1 LSRKSAGCWERT
13 RGPPGYF
20 KRGSIQRLREGLG
33 PSGPTDPDDY
43 AIATGE
49 THSVREF
56 CEAAYADA
64 NLDYRDSVVV
74 DEHFCRPAE
83 VDLLVGDSSKA
94 RRAFGWEPK
103 ITFRELARE
112 MVREDIARH

>member
-1 LSRKSAGCWERT
+1 VGCWERT
-13 RGPPGYF
+13 RVPPGYF

-64 NLDYRDSVVV
+64 NLDYRDYVVV
-74 DEHFCRPAE
+74 DEHFYRPAK
-83 VDLLVGDSSKA
+83 VDLLVGQSSKA
-94 RRAFGWEPK
+94 RRALGGEPK
-103 ITFRELARE
+103 ITFRELVRE
-112 MVREDIARH
+112 MVREDIAGH